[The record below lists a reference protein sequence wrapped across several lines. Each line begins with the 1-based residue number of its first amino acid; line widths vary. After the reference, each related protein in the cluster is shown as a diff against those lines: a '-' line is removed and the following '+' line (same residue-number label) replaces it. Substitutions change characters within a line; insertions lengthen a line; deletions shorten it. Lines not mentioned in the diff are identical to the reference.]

1 MPNMITDHPLTS
13 PCTPSS
19 SLRAAPIY
27 PRRYTNASIC
37 FFATKVRCNKSAV
50 LQCTQRVR
58 KAIKF
63 GVDIINVEWLHQC
76 LETGKRVDYTPF
88 LLTELAATAAARH
101 NNQQDKGGSDK
112 KKDSNDEDI
121 VVDPDAGWTEAV
133 SLDCCCVCHEN
144 GDLNCPWCKTCNIT
158 LARQISSRSSDS
170 TSKIV
175 GSI

>member
-1 MPNMITDHPLTS
+1 MLI
-13 PCTPSS
+13 
-19 SLRAAPIY
+19 
-27 PRRYTNASIC
+27 
-37 FFATKVRCNKSAV
+37 CNKSAV